1 MHIMVS
7 RYIVASNSFYVNHV
21 QDDFINIINEGNPDP
36 EYYHFSQLASATK
49 IADKINSEGDT
60 EELGVFKVIAVN
72 IEI

>member
-1 MHIMVS
+1 MV
-7 RYIVASNSFYVNHV
+7 RYIVSSDTFYVNHV
-21 QDDFINIINEGNPDP
+21 QGDFINLLNEGSPDP

-60 EELGVFKVIAVN
+60 EELGVFKVIPVN